1 MTQREN
7 TIAAIWLLFAFCA
20 GIFVGVFM
28 ATIAR
33 GCL

>member
-1 MTQREN
+1 MNQREN
-7 TIAAIWLLFAFCA
+7 TIAAIWLVFAFCA

-33 GCL
+33 GGV